1 MTKKT
6 QGAIFSFDID
16 MILLLAKYGWRE
28 IILFSV
34 LWTGIGAGLWKDRG
48 EIEKKIAKGVI
59 FRPKMSAGERAS
71 RMEGWRK
78 AVERA
83 LL

>member
-1 MTKKT
+1 MCRSSAK
-6 QGAIFSFDID
+6 DID
-16 MILLLAKYGWRE
+16 VTLDFLA
-28 IILFSV
+28 
-34 LWTGIGAGLWKDRG
+34 GIGAGLWKDRG